1 MPSSVEDQRFAP
13 ATTLSW
19 NDTGDELT
27 LFDSACG
34 RYFAL
39 NGPAVAIWR
48 ELASGK
54 TVAEANEVLTA
65 RFDAPRTVIAKD
77 VADFVRGALDRR
89 LLIALS

>member
-19 NDTGDELT
+19 NDAGDELT
-27 LFDSACG
+27 VFDSAG
-34 RYFAL
+34 DRYFAF
-39 NGPAVAIWR
+39 NGAAAAIWR

-54 TVAEANEVLTA
+54 TVAEASEALTA
-65 RFDAPRTVIAKD
+65 RFDVPRAAIAKD